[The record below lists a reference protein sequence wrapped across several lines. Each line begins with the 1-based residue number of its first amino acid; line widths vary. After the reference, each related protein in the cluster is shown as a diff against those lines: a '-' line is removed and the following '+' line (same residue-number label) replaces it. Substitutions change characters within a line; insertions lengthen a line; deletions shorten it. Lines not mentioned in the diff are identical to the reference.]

1 MPTEVLTAQQEKDA
15 QDRAAF
21 VKQAN
26 DAEGS
31 ITIQTTRAFHFQH
44 PGKPNEG
51 IVVKP
56 NTATIVPAWVKYTDT
71 WTLATREEQLE
82 GYPAQIVILKDAKSG
97 TVETVLSGRGTDA
110 PKSPEQIV
118 EDLRAAREVHL
129 QMGGKTSDAVE
140 TAEVGSERTAEQK
153 AADAADQAERLKQQ
167 KSGPDATKSAL
178 DDAAKAQ
185 KTADAQKT
193 AELKNAQK

>member
-15 QDRAAF
+15 NDRAAF

-26 DAEGS
+26 DAEGT
-31 ITIQTTRAFHFQH
+31 ITIQTSRAFHFQH

-71 WTLATREEQLE
+71 WVLATRDELPE
-82 GYPAQIVILKDAKSG
+82 GYPAQIVILKDAKPG
-97 TVETVLSGRGTDA
+97 TVETVLSGRVTDA
-110 PKSPEQIV
+110 PKSPEQVV

-129 QMGGKTSDAVE
+129 QMGGKTSASVDE
-140 TAEVGSERTAEQK
+140 SQVGTERTAEQK

-167 KSGPDATKSAL
+167 KTAPDATKGAL
-178 DDAAKAQ
+178 DDAARAQ
-185 KTADAQKT
+185 KAADAQQTKQ
-193 AELKNAQK
+193 AQQK